1 MADSISERVKNL
13 VAGILD
19 IPADSLTPSTG
30 VGDIPQWDSLAQVAI
45 VTTMEDDFGLDL
57 DADSLM
63 EVSTLAD
70 LIALAEGQNGET
82 SPEAPTDS
90 KSATRPTAPSDFRSI
105 ENAICRVAESSP
117 AKTALIFETES
128 ITYHQLKQGMYTAA
142 AWLAEHGI
150 SGGDAVALAAERRK
164 EFFYTYF
171 GAHLLGATVLNLDT
185 EIKPERL
192 AYITDFTHP
201 KLQIGVSL
209 QSATHSYE
217 EIPVLP
223 PVAPAAPAP
232 QPPAKAIADIMF
244 TTGTTGDPKG
254 VPLTHA
260 NLAAA
265 ADQINRFI
273 GTTADDIEVIALPI
287 CHSFGMGRVR
297 CVLSV
302 GGTAVLVSG
311 FSNIKRLHAALED
324 YRATGFAF
332 VPAAWAYLQK
342 MSGDATAEHASH
354 LRYIEIGSAPMAEE
368 TRRHLMQLFPHT
380 RICMHYGLTEA
391 SRSSFIEFHSEAAHL
406 CSAGRPSPGVE
417 IAIFTPQGERM
428 SADAEGEICV
438 KGSHVTSGYLGQ
450 AAQESRFGD
459 FFRTGDWGMLDGDG
473 YLHVLSRT
481 KDIINTGGKKVSP
494 DEIEGILCAMPGIT
508 EAACVPAPDPQGIL
522 GEVVKAVLVSDGSP
536 RPNDETVRAHV
547 AARAEHYKVPVLI
560 EWRDSLVKTDS
571 GKLRRSMI

>member
-1 MADSISERVKNL
+1 MADSISERVKAL

-19 IPADSLTPSTG
+19 IPAGDLTPSTG
-30 VGDIPQWDSLAQVAI
+30 VGDLPQWDSLAQVAI

-70 LIALAEGQNGET
+70 LIALAEEQNGGI
-82 SPEAPTDS
+82 SPEAPPRS
-90 KSATRPTAPSDFRSI
+90 EVATQPAAPSDFRSI
-105 ENAICRVAESSP
+105 ENAIYRVAESTP
-117 AKTALIFETES
+117 AKAALIFETES
-128 ITYHQLKQGMYTAA
+128 ITYRQLKQGMYAAA
-142 AWLAEHGI
+142 AWLTELGI
-150 SGGDAVALAAERRK
+150 GSGDTVALAAERRK
-164 EFFYTYF
+164 EFFYAYF
-171 GAHLLGATVLNLDT
+171 GAHLLGAAVLNLDA

-201 KLQIGVSL
+201 KLKIGESL
-209 QSATHSYE
+209 QSAAHSYA
-217 EIPVLP
+217 EIPSLP
-223 PVAPAAPAP
+223 PVAPSRLAP
-232 QPPAKAIADIMF
+232 QPTAGAIADIMF
-244 TTGTTGDPKG
+244 TTGTTGVPKG

-297 CVLSV
+297 CMLSA

-311 FSNIKRLHAALED
+311 FSNTKRLYAALEE

-342 MSGDATAEHASH
+342 MSGDATAEHAAH
-354 LRYIEIGSAPMAEE
+354 LRYIEIGSAPMAEK
-368 TRRHLMQLFPHT
+368 TRRHLMRLFPHT

-417 IAIFTPQGERM
+417 IAIFSPQGERM
-428 SADAEGEICV
+428 SANAEGEICV
-438 KGSHVTSGYLGQ
+438 KGRHVTAGYLGQ
-450 AAQESRFGD
+450 PSQESRFGD
-459 FFRTGDWGMLDGDG
+459 FFRTGDWGMLDEDG

-494 DEIEGILCAMPGIT
+494 DEIETLLCAMPGIA

-522 GEVVKAVLVSDGSP
+522 GEVVKAVLVSDGTP

-560 EWRDSLVKTDS
+560 EWRDSLNKTDS
-571 GKLRRSMI
+571 GKLRRSLI